1 MSQTYP
7 YIFSRFAPDVGNPS
21 TNVVPA
27 ICGTTSLAST
37 VLSTLS
43 KYLFIRLFPESFV
56 YLNTIVT
63 FWLGI
68 FATKLP
74 FAKSSSII
82 RLFTPS
88 SIPIVYSGV
97 EGAVLP
103 CVTVNVEY
111 ENPVISFFFA
121 ALICCSASLVT
132 VVVGAITFPAKSSC
146 LTSNVN
152 LCEGSTEY
160 L

>member
-1 MSQTYP
+1 M
-7 YIFSRFAPDVGNPS
+7 
-21 TNVVPA
+21 
-27 ICGTTSLAST
+27 
-37 VLSTLS
+37 
-43 KYLFIRLFPESFV
+43 FPESFV
-56 YLNTIVT
+56 YLNTTVT

-74 FAKSSSII
+74 FARFSSII

-88 SIPIVYSGV
+88 SIPIVYRGV
-97 EGAVLP
+97 VGAVLP

-111 ENPVISFFFA
+111 ENPVMSFFFA
-121 ALICCSASLVT
+121 ALTCCSANFVT
-132 VVVGAITFPAKSSC
+132 VVVGAITLPARSSC